1 MTQFALP
8 TGRSLLWRMH
18 ALTVLTPLPAL
29 AVLLACLFTLLE
41 LTREQWQWFV
51 GAVGLYTLVF
61 TGPIMAFQR
70 RSVAPIV
77 AWLERRDESRLEE
90 EAVSGAFAASM
101 SFPIR
106 SAIIGVFNWL
116 VPTWLICAAME
127 LRWERWSFFDSA
139 VVQFAGLA
147 AGFLAG
153 SFLLFL
159 CKLMIAPVRNALAAR
174 IPDPA
179 VRRSLVVPVSLRT
192 KLLVSVSGVAIL
204 PVIFA
209 VLLAHTEATRA
220 LRDFTIGWQAG
231 MLDAARAR
239 LDSGSLDNRSLDNG
253 SLDAGVLAAG
263 NPDAGITPS
272 ASTAPGAGELPLPI
286 EVGIVDLAAPL
297 ASPLGGKLEDDVLA
311 SFVRAIAEGE
321 TSGNTTRLRSAYV
334 VSWRALPD
342 RRILMALSPSERLR
356 LDQSGLWTVFA
367 LLLVVSASV
376 AGALAWLLA
385 QDVSRATEA
394 LRGEAERLSSGDL
407 RRGEVV
413 ESEDELGELS
423 RSFEAMG
430 SSLRATVARVSEA
443 ADRVEATA
451 GEMAGVSEAVSSVT
465 ADQVRGIQQTTTSME
480 EINHQV
486 RGIADSSQRLNVS
499 VEESSSS
506 ILELGAA
513 GEELNET
520 ALVLSG
526 KVNEVSSSI
535 EQMVRSVKQVLE
547 NTEALSEA
555 AVETSSSMG
564 EMATSMREVD
574 VSAEET
580 ARLSDQVVASA
591 ESGQAKMVQTIEGME
606 AIREATETA
615 ERVIRNL
622 GSRTREIGAIVD
634 VIDDVADETNLLALN
649 AAIIAAQAGEQGKAF
664 SVVADEIKELADRV
678 LASTKEIGGLI
689 RAVQEEG
696 SNAIGAIEK
705 GAASVASGVDLS
717 AEAGESLEEI
727 TRASRQSGT
736 RIAGIVSAVRE
747 QARAAIHVVEL
758 MERVRG
764 GVEQIRAAAA
774 EQDRGN
780 EVVHSSSVAM
790 REVAQQVRGTTEE
803 QTRGSGRIRESV
815 EGVREAVEQ
824 INSALQEQSTACRS
838 AVELLEGVYTR
849 TRSNEE
855 SARRLD
861 AVAKSLLHQA
871 EALRQDVRR
880 FEI

>member
-1 MTQFALP
+1 MMPSALP
-8 TGRSLLWRMH
+8 TGRGLMLRMH
-18 ALTVLTPLPAL
+18 TLTVLIPLPAL
-29 AVLLACLFTLLE
+29 GVLLACLFTLLE
-41 LTREQWQWFV
+41 LTREQWLWFV
-51 GAVGLYTLVF
+51 GAVAIYTAIF
-61 TGPIMAFQR
+61 TGPIMAYQR
-70 RSVAPIV
+70 RSVTAIV
-77 AWLERRDESRLEE
+77 AWLDRREE
-90 EAVSGAFAASM
+90 HGLPEEMVHAAFAASM
-101 SFPIR
+101 RFPFR
-106 SAIIGVFNWL
+106 SAVIGVLNWM

-127 LRWERWSFFDSA
+127 LRWERWSFFDTA

-153 SFLLFL
+153 SFLVFL
-159 CKLMIAPVRNALAAR
+159 CKHLIAPIRNALAVA

-179 VRRSLVVPVSLRT
+179 VRRSLVVPVSLRA
-192 KLLVSVSGVAIL
+192 KLLVCVTGVTIM

-220 LRDFTIGWQAG
+220 LRDFTIGWQDG
-231 MLDAARAR
+231 VLDAARLR
-239 LDSGSLDNRSLDNG
+239 LDSGEQL
-253 SLDAGVLAAG
+253 AGPAGPRLAQF
-263 NPDAGITPS
+263 PV
-272 ASTAPGAGELPLPI
+272 PI
-286 EVGIVDLAAPL
+286 EVGIVDLATPAT
-297 ASPLGGKLEDDVLA
+297 SELGGKLEADIVA
-311 SFVRAIAEGE
+311 SLREAVAEGHV
-321 TSGNTTRLRSAYV
+321 SGDSARLRAAHV
-334 VSWRALPD
+334 FAWRALPGG
-342 RRILMALSPSERLR
+342 RLLIALSPAERLR
-356 LDQSGLWTVFA
+356 LDQSALWTVFA
-367 LLLVVSASV
+367 LLLVVSTSLAVS
-376 AGALAWLLA
+376 LAWLLA
-385 QDVSRATEA
+385 QDVSQATAA
-394 LRGEAERLSSGDL
+394 LRGEAERLASGDL
-407 RRGEVV
+407 RRGEVY

-423 RSFEAMG
+423 RSFEAMA
-430 SSLRATVARVSEA
+430 SSLRATVGRVSEA

-465 ADQVRGIQQTTTSME
+465 ADQVKGIQQTTTSME
-480 EINHQV
+480 AINRQV
-486 RGIADSSQRLNVS
+486 RGIADSSQTLNVS

-513 GEELNET
+513 GDELNET
-520 ALVLSG
+520 ASVLSG

-555 AVETSSSMG
+555 AVETSASME
-564 EMATSMREVD
+564 EMAMSMREVD

-580 ARLSDQVVASA
+580 ARLSNQVVASA
-591 ESGQAKMVQTIEGME
+591 ESGQTKMVQTIEGME

-747 QARAAIHVVEL
+747 QAKAASHVVEL

-803 QTRGSGRIRESV
+803 QARGSGRIRESV
-815 EGVREAVEQ
+815 EGVREAVET
-824 INSALQEQSTACRS
+824 INRALQEQSAACRS
-838 AVELLEGVYTR
+838 AVELLEKVYTR

-855 SARRLD
+855 SSRRLD

-871 EALRQDVRR
+871 EALRQDVQR
-880 FEI
+880 FSV

>member
-1 MTQFALP
+1 MTQSALP
-8 TGRSLLWRMH
+8 TGRNLLWRMH

-29 AVLLACLFTLLE
+29 AVMLACLFTLLE
-41 LTREQWQWFV
+41 LTHEQWQWFV
-51 GAVGLYTLVF
+51 SAVLLYTLVF

-77 AWLERRDESRLEE
+77 AWLDRRDEERLEE
-90 EAVSGAFAASM
+90 EATPAAFAASM
-101 SFPIR
+101 SFPLR
-106 SAIIGVFNWL
+106 SATIGVFNWL
-116 VPTWLICAAME
+116 VPSWLICAAME
-127 LRWERWSFFDSA
+127 MRWERWSFFDSA
-139 VVQFAGLA
+139 VVQFGGLA

-159 CKLMIAPVRNALAAR
+159 CKRMIAPLRNALAAR

-179 VRRSLVVPVSLRT
+179 VRRSLVIPVSLRT

-204 PVIFA
+204 PVVFA

-239 LDSGSLDNRSLDNG
+239 LESGSLDG
-253 SLDAGVLAAG
+253 AF
-263 NPDAGITPS
+263 
-272 ASTAPGAGELPLPI
+272 APGASSAPGSGELPVPI
-286 EVGIVDLAAPL
+286 EIGVVDLSAPL
-297 ASPLGGKLEDDVLA
+297 ASPVGGKLEDDVLA
-311 SFVRAIAEGE
+311 SFARAIAEGE
-321 TSGNTTRLRSAYV
+321 TSGNTARLRSAYV

-342 RRILMALSPSERLR
+342 RRILLALSPSERLR
-356 LDQSGLWTVFA
+356 LDQAGLWTVFV
-367 LLLVVSASV
+367 LLLVASTSV

-385 QDVSRATEA
+385 QDVSRATDA

-430 SSLRATVARVSEA
+430 SSLRATVRRVSEA

-480 EINHQV
+480 EINRQV

-547 NTEALSEA
+547 NTESLSEA

-574 VSAEET
+574 ASAEET
-580 ARLSDQVVASA
+580 ARLSNQVVASA
-591 ESGQAKMVQTIEGME
+591 ETGQAKMVQTIEGME

-622 GSRTREIGAIVD
+622 GHRTREIGAIVD

-747 QARAAIHVVEL
+747 QARAASHVVEL
-758 MERVRG
+758 MERVRE

-780 EVVHSSSVAM
+780 EVVHSSSVAL

-803 QTRGSGRIRESV
+803 QARGSGRIRESV

-824 INSALQEQSTACRS
+824 INSALQEQSNACRS

-871 EALRQDVRR
+871 EALRHDVQR

>member
-1 MTQFALP
+1 MTQTALP
-8 TGRSLLWRMH
+8 TSRGLLWQMH
-18 ALTVLTPLPAL
+18 ACTVLTPLPGL
-29 AVLLACLFTLLE
+29 GILLACLFTLLE
-41 LTREQWQWFV
+41 LTREEWWYFMS
-51 GAVGLYTLVF
+51 AVAIYTVVF
-61 TGPIMAFQR
+61 SGPIMAFQR
-70 RSVAPIV
+70 RSVTPIV
-77 AWLERRDESRLEE
+77 AWLERRQERDLP
-90 EAVSGAFAASM
+90 EATVRAAFAASM
-101 SFPIR
+101 RFPFR
-106 SAIIGVFNWL
+106 AAVIGVANWVL
-116 VPTWLICAAME
+116 PTVLICSIME
-127 LRWERWSFFDSA
+127 WRWERWSLIDSA
-139 VVQFAGLA
+139 VVQFSGIA
-147 AGFLAG
+147 AGFLSG
-153 SFLLFL
+153 SILVFV
-159 CKLMIAPVRNALAAR
+159 CKRMIAPLRNVLAVA
-174 IPDPA
+174 IPDPD
-179 VRRSLVVPVSLRT
+179 VRRSLAVAVPLQS
-192 KLLVSVSGVAIL
+192 KLLVCVTGVTIL

-209 VLLAHTEATRA
+209 VLLAHTQATRA
-220 LRDFTIGWQAG
+220 LRSFTIGWQ
-231 MLDAARAR
+231 MEQLDAARAR
-239 LDSGSLDNRSLDNG
+239 LE
-253 SLDAGVLAAG
+253 
-263 NPDAGITPS
+263 
-272 ASTAPGAGELPLPI
+272 AGEAPTALPTAEAGEIPVPI
-286 EVGIVDLAAPL
+286 EVGLLDFRRAREKTIGAKLAPDILDSLERSVA
-297 ASPLGGKLEDDVLA
+297 GGNARGDSA
-311 SFVRAIAEGE
+311 
-321 TSGNTTRLRSAYV
+321 RLRAAHIF
-334 VSWRALPD
+334 SWEVLPD
-342 RRILMALSPSERLR
+342 GRVLLALTAADRLQ
-356 LDQSGLWTVFA
+356 LDQSALWTVFA
-367 LLLVVSASV
+367 LLLLVSTGI
-376 AGALAWLLA
+376 AGLLAWLLA
-385 QDVSRATEA
+385 QDVSLATEA
-394 LRGEAERLSSGDL
+394 LRVEAERLSSGDL
-407 RRGEVV
+407 RRGDVY

-423 RSFEAMG
+423 RSFESMA
-430 SSLRATVARVSEA
+430 SSLRATVGRVSEA

-465 ADQVRGIQQTTTSME
+465 AAQVEGIQQTTTSME
-480 EINHQV
+480 AINRQV
-486 RGIADSSQRLNVS
+486 RGIADSSQTLNVS

-506 ILELGAA
+506 VLELGAA
-513 GEELNET
+513 GDELNET
-520 ALVLSG
+520 ASVLSG

-555 AVETSSSMG
+555 AVETSASME

-574 VSAEET
+574 VSAEQT
-580 ARLSDQVVASA
+580 ARLSEQVVASA
-591 ESGQAKMVQTIEGME
+591 ETGQAKMVQTIEGME

-747 QARAAIHVVEL
+747 QAKAASHVVEL

-764 GVEQIRAAAA
+764 GVEQIRGAAA

-780 EVVHSSSVAM
+780 EVVYSSSVAM

-803 QTRGSGRIRESV
+803 QARGSGRIRESV
-815 EGVREAVEQ
+815 EGVREAVER
-824 INSALQEQSTACRS
+824 INSALQEQSAACRS

-855 SARRLD
+855 SSRRLD

-880 FEI
+880 FQF